1 MRELPSLKQQLSEL
15 IALPSVSCTD
25 AAWDMPNRA
34 VIERL
39 AEWFSALGFV
49 CEIMDVQPGKA
60 NLIATL
66 GKGEGGLV
74 FAGHTDTVPYDKTGW
89 QSDPFTLTERDDKWY
104 GLGSCD
110 MKGFFP
116 LILEAVKDFKA
127 EEFSAPLIV
136 LATCDEECSMSG
148 ARALVAASK
157 PKARFAVI
165 GEPTSMKPLR
175 MHKGVMMERVRLDG
189 RSGHSSDPSLGAN
202 ALEAMNEVMSA
213 LMAYRGRLQQA
224 YRHEAFHVPV
234 PTLNLGCIHG
244 GDNPN
249 RICAQCELQFDLRPL
264 PGMDME
270 ALRHDIRGLI
280 KPIAERF
287 QVQWEYAP
295 LFAGTPAMETSATS
309 PLVQSLER
317 LTGVAASAAAF
328 GTEAPFFQELGMDV
342 VIYGPGGIEQAHQPN
357 EYLSMA
363 AITPTVT
370 VLKQLIREHCIS

>member
-1 MRELPSLKQQLSEL
+1 
-15 IALPSVSCTD
+15 
-25 AAWDMPNRA
+25 
-34 VIERL
+34 
-39 AEWFSALGFV
+39 
-49 CEIMDVQPGKA
+49 
-60 NLIATL
+60 
-66 GKGEGGLV
+66 
-74 FAGHTDTVPYDKTGW
+74 
-89 QSDPFTLTERDDKWY
+89 
-104 GLGSCD
+104 
-110 MKGFFP
+110 
-116 LILEAVKDFKA
+116 
-127 EEFSAPLIV
+127 
-136 LATCDEECSMSG
+136 MSG